1 MTNLEKAIEAIEKQQ
16 GKLKKFSMAH
26 TVGEQLKDILRDQP
40 TAAGIVLQDLA
51 NAGMGIV
58 DCEKKIAAYASKH
71 REGSAGCCPPQEA
84 DRIIREFYGIP
95 ARPDPVRLTFTS
107 GPALAA
113 QVQKETK
120 PKKINLAS
128 FL

>member
-1 MTNLEKAIEAIEKQQ
+1 MTDLEKAIEAIEKQQ

-51 NAGMGIV
+51 NAGMEIT
-58 DCEKKIAAYASKH
+58 DCEKKIAAYAREH
-71 REGSAGCCPPQEA
+71 REGNGGCCPPQEA

-95 ARPDPVRLTFTS
+95 ARVVIGIDLANGPDFTAEVK
-107 GPALAA
+107 PAP
-113 QVQKETK
+113 K
-120 PKKINLAS
+120 PKKFNLANY
-128 FL
+128 L

>member
-1 MTNLEKAIEAIEKQQ
+1 MTDLEKAIEAIEKQQ

-51 NAGMGIV
+51 NAGMGIT
-58 DCEKKIAAYASKH
+58 DCEKKIAAYAREH
-71 REGSAGCCPPQEA
+71 REGNGGCCPPQEA

-95 ARPDPVRLTFTS
+95 ARVVIGVDLANGPDFTAEVK
-107 GPALAA
+107 PAP
-113 QVQKETK
+113 K
-120 PKKINLAS
+120 PKKFNLANY
-128 FL
+128 L